1 MNVSGGGGLM
11 RSSGSARSR
20 QSILRARLA
29 GTVLGVAVMVV
40 SACGPSATPAP
51 GATTGGA
58 QTPVRGGTLTIDI
71 GADRLK
77 GLDHTSYDGLD
88 RDVANLVVETLV
100 WYDKN
105 TKVVPRLA
113 TSWKTESDQLTWTFE
128 LRSGV
133 KFTDGTPF
141 NAEAVRSE
149 FVRKMNMENALAFR
163 NVGRHMDTVTVVDE
177 DTIKLKTKVPLPIFP
192 NILLGYGSEISSPAG
207 GQQFGKDIGVKQ
219 VGTGPYKIEAMVAG
233 GNLTLV
239 RNDGYWGE
247 KPLLDK
253 LVMIPIA
260 DPSARTAALI
270 SGQTDLMWKA
280 PPSQLAALKQQQPLT
295 LKLVPSLTQYHWS
308 FNVSKPPLDKVEVRQ
323 AINHAIDM
331 KEIKDVA
338 WEGLQEPFIGPLNP
352 ALYDED
358 PSVQGLPFNL
368 EKARELLQ
376 KNGITTTAPLKLEY
390 LYATDPTLDREAQV
404 LQAQLRK
411 VGIEL
416 TLVPAEVATV
426 AQRTERGALR
436 FDIARTGWS
445 NSQVTMAPALA
456 NLMKSGGSS
465 NIGQFKDE
473 KIDALITQLESEF
486 DEVKRST
493 IVKDLTKEYFRA
505 APWFG
510 GYSQVLAYAWRGN
523 VRGFEPVGK
532 EALYPF
538 LMTTWRA
545 P

>member
-1 MNVSGGGGLM
+1 M
-11 RSSGSARSR
+11 RSSDSASSR
-20 QSILRARLA
+20 QSSLRARLA
-29 GTVLGVAVMVV
+29 CTVLGVAVLVV

-51 GATTGGA
+51 GAPTGGA
-58 QTPVRGGTLTIDI
+58 QTPARGGTLTIDI

-192 NILLGYGSEISSPAG
+192 NILLGYGSEISSPAAV
-207 GQQFGKDIGVKQ
+207 QQFGKDIGVKQ

-260 DPSARTAALI
+260 DPSARTAALV

-308 FNVSKPPLDKVEVRQ
+308 FNVGKAPLDKVEVRQ
-323 AINHAIDM
+323 GINHAIDM

-358 PSVQGLPFNL
+358 PSIQGLPFNL

-390 LYATDPTLDREAQV
+390 VYATDPTLDREAQV

-416 TLVPAEVATV
+416 VLVPAEVATV

-465 NIGQFKDE
+465 NIGQFKDD

-486 DEVKRST
+486 DEAKRST

>member
-1 MNVSGGGGLM
+1 MSSWNSGG
-11 RSSGSARSR
+11 AR
-20 QSILRARLA
+20 QSAVRARLA
-29 GTVLGVAVMVV
+29 GTVLGVAVLII
-40 SACGPSATPAP
+40 SACAPSAAPAP
-51 GATTGGA
+51 GAQSGGA
-58 QTPVRGGTLTIDI
+58 QTPTRGGTLTIDI

-100 WYDKN
+100 WYDKD
-105 TKVVPRLA
+105 TKIVPRLA

-133 KFTDGTPF
+133 KFHDGTPF

-149 FVRKMNMENALAFR
+149 FQRKMSTENALAFR
-163 NVGRHMDTVTVVDE
+163 NVGRHMDSITVVDE
-177 DTIKLKTKVPLPIFP
+177 DTIRLKTKVPLPIFP
-192 NILLGYGSEISSPAG
+192 NILLGYGSEISSPAAV
-207 GQQFGKDIGVKQ
+207 QQFGKDIGVKQ
-219 VGTGPYKIEAMVAG
+219 VGTGPYKIESMVAG
-233 GNLTLV
+233 GNLSLV
-239 RNDGYWGE
+239 RSEPYWGE

-253 LVMIPIA
+253 LVFVPIP

-270 SGQTDLMWKA
+270 SGQTDLMWKV
-280 PPSQLAALKQQQPLT
+280 PPSQLAALKQQSALT

-308 FNVSKPPLDKVEVRQ
+308 FNVHKPPLDKVEVRQ
-323 AINHAIDM
+323 AIHQAIDM

-338 WEGLQEPFIGPLNP
+338 WEGLQEPFIGPMNP

-358 PSVQGLPFNL
+358 PSIQGLPFNL

-376 KNGITTTAPLKLEY
+376 KAGVTTPLKLEY
-390 LYATDPTLDREAQV
+390 VYATDPTLDREAQL

-416 TLVPAEVATV
+416 VLVPAEVATV

-456 NLMKSGGSS
+456 NLMKGGGSS
-465 NIGQFKDE
+465 NIGQFKDS
-473 KIDALITQLESEF
+473 KIDSLITQLESEF
-486 DEVKRST
+486 DLAKRSN
-493 IVKDLTKEYFRA
+493 IVREITKEYFRA
-505 APWFG
+505 VPWFG
-510 GYSQVLAYAWRGN
+510 GYSQVLAYAWRAH

-538 LMTTWRA
+538 LMTTWRSN
-545 P
+545 

>member
-1 MNVSGGGGLM
+1 MGSSVSA
-11 RSSGSARSR
+11 SARRRVS
-20 QSILRARLA
+20 RARVA
-29 GTVLGVAVMVV
+29 STVLGLAALVV
-40 SACGPSATPAP
+40 SACGPSAAPAP
-51 GATTGGA
+51 GAPAGGAA
-58 QTPVRGGTLTIDI
+58 QTPAKGGTLTIDV

-105 TKVVPRLA
+105 TKIVPRLA

-128 LRSGV
+128 LRTGV
-133 KFTDGTPF
+133 KFSDGTPF

-149 FVRKMNMENALAFR
+149 FTRKMNTENALAFR

-192 NILLGYGSEISSPAG
+192 NILLGYGSEISSPAAV
-207 GQQFGKDIGVKQ
+207 QQFGKDIGVKQ
-219 VGTGPYKIEAMVAG
+219 VGTGPYKIETMVAG
-233 GNLTLV
+233 GNLSLI

-253 LVMIPIA
+253 IVMTPIP

-308 FNVSKPPLDKVEVRQ
+308 FNVNKAPLDKIEVRQ
-323 AINHAIDM
+323 GINHAIDM

-358 PSVQGLPFNL
+358 PSIQGLPFNL

-376 KNGITTTAPLKLEY
+376 KNGISTATPLRLEY
-390 LYATDPTLDREAQV
+390 VYATDPTLDREAQV

-416 TLVPAEVATV
+416 VLVPAEVATV

-456 NLMKSGGSS
+456 NLMKGGGSS
-465 NIGQFKDE
+465 NIGQFKDA

-486 DEVKRST
+486 DEVKRSN
-493 IVKDLTKEYFRA
+493 IVKEITKEYFRA

-523 VRGFEPVGK
+523 VRGFEPLGK

>member
-1 MNVSGGGGLM
+1 MGSPVSA
-11 RSSGSARSR
+11 SARQGVR
-20 QSILRARLA
+20 RVRLVS
-29 GTVLGVAVMVV
+29 TVLGVAALIV
-40 SACGPSATPAP
+40 SACGPGSGSAP
-51 GATTGGA
+51 GTQGGGA
-58 QTPVRGGTLTIDI
+58 QAPVRGGTLTIDV

-100 WYDKN
+100 WYDKD
-105 TKVVPRLA
+105 TKIVPRLA

-128 LRSGV
+128 LRPGV
-133 KFTDGTPF
+133 KFHDGTPF

-149 FVRKMNMENALAFR
+149 FARKMNTENALAFR
-163 NVGRHMDTVTVVDE
+163 NVGRHMDSVTVVDE
-177 DTIKLKTKVPLPIFP
+177 DTIRLKTKVPLPIFP
-192 NILLGYGSEISSPAG
+192 NILLGYGSEISSPAAV
-207 GQQFGKDIGVKQ
+207 QQFGKDIGVKQ
-219 VGTGPYKIEAMVAG
+219 IGTGPYKIESMVAG
-233 GNLTLV
+233 GNLTVV
-239 RNDGYWGE
+239 RNDDYWGE

-253 LVMIPIA
+253 LVMMPIP

-280 PPSQLAALKQQQPLT
+280 PPSQLAALKQQQPVT

-308 FNVSKPPLDKVEVRQ
+308 FNVHKPPLDKPEVRQ
-323 AINHAIDM
+323 AINHAVDM

-358 PSVQGLPFNL
+358 PSIQGLPFNA

-376 KNGITTTAPLKLEY
+376 KAGVTTPLRLEY
-390 LYATDPTLDREAQV
+390 VYATDPVLDREAQV

-416 TLVPAEVATV
+416 VLVPAEVATV

-473 KIDALITQLESEF
+473 KIDALIVQLESEF
-486 DEVKRST
+486 DEKKRSN
-493 IVKDLTKEYFRA
+493 IVTEITKEYFRA

-510 GYSQVLAYAWRGN
+510 GYSQVLAYAWRGH

-538 LMTTWRA
+538 LMNTWRSN
-545 P
+545 